1 MSSQLD
7 VSAESDIRRTCNLTL
22 HVKDASY
29 LAARDKKIWMD
40 KYLRVSYGI
49 YDPLAREYRFYA
61 MGIYVLL
68 NGSYAFD
75 EASKTLS
82 VSMVDLMALITQER
96 GSAIGARKTVI
107 EVNANIRNAMISTLT
122 RFIGW
127 VRYSLR
133 VIAEISTPSLSSSPA
148 AINVAGDVAGYW
160 KWPVS
165 VLMPV
170 SRHVPMSFVISTPRP
185 RIASYASRQQADSP
199 PRMKFACP

>member
-1 MSSQLD
+1 MAQTIRQRDIELLALHNRAVSIKVELKNKRFQTIAEYQGECMSSQLD

-107 EVNANIRNAMISTLT
+107 EVNANIRNCLLYTS
-122 RFIGW
+122 
-127 VRYSLR
+127 
-133 VIAEISTPSLSSSPA
+133 PS
-148 AINVAGDVAGYW
+148 
-160 KWPVS
+160 
-165 VLMPV
+165 
-170 SRHVPMSFVISTPRP
+170 PR
-185 RIASYASRQQADSP
+185 D
-199 PRMKFACP
+199 